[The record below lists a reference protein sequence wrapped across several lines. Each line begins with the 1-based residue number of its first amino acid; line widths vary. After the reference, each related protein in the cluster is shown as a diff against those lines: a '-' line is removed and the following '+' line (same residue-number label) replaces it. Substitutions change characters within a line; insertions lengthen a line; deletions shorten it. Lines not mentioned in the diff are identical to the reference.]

1 MRAPPTAAGK
11 HGACPHCNAVMEI
24 PVTDIGAHEKDIQ
37 LGKCTVLVERGSHH
51 KKNDQILIRF
61 SCVCCNKTLGI
72 PVKKSHKKI
81 QCSKCN
87 TLLRLSLPLVEN
99 RREAV
104 SNVHGGS
111 TGPGK
116 LKIEFECSQ
125 CKKPVKVPHQHA
137 GKKGRCPHCKANVDI
152 PKYSTINRFR
162 VPSKPRGKASS
173 VPAPI
178 TIGTGNEDL
187 LAGYKPDKPLK
198 ATAWTTAALNSN
210 TTTTQ
215 ESSPATSALEASSRS
230 RLSHSQQPLKQPAA
244 KRQGLPWE
252 SADRGQSK
260 MWATTKFLLFR
271 PGDAFTNMF
280 EDDGLGNP
288 IGYAVAGLVLGTVYL
303 AISSLPVLAIACMLV
318 PETGTIVVFA
328 DGPREYTGVNYNQL
342 AIWYGIGLAAWLAI
356 GALLIPL
363 LMFGGGAVLHTGMLL
378 LGGNAK
384 PFETTTRMIGY
395 SLGAVLQL
403 TLLTPLV
410 APLIIPFYFV
420 LHLGYGMTRSHQKTT
435 AQAVGTIVMFLVV
448 PSIFIGILVLVAK

>member
-37 LGKCTVLVERGSHH
+37 LGKCTVLVEQGSHH

-104 SNVHGGS
+104 SSVHGGS

-215 ESSPATSALEASSRS
+215 ESSLEASSGS
-230 RLSHSQQPLKQPAA
+230 RLSSNHQPPKQPAT

-260 MWATTKFLLFR
+260 MWPTTKLLLFR

-288 IGYAVAGLVLGTVYL
+288 IGYAVAGLILGTIYL
-303 AISSLPVLAIACMLV
+303 AVSSLPVLAIACMLAAKHM
-318 PETGTIVVFA
+318 PAGI
-328 DGPREYTGVNYNQL
+328 DYNQL
-342 AIWYGIGLAAWLAI
+342 TIWYGIGLGSWLLS